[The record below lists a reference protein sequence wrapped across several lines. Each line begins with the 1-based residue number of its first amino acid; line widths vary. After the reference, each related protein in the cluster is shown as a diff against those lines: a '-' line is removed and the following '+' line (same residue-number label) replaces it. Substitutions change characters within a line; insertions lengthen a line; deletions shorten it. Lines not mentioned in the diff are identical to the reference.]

1 MYQYVTLAVCSWRLN
16 HILDKIMKAGWHA
29 ASKIPRRILQIKMPV
44 KFVAREW
51 HARTAPQQ
59 MMLKERYF
67 AMGTLVRIQLVGY
80 STTRID
86 M

>member
-1 MYQYVTLAVCSWRLN
+1 MN

-44 KFVAREW
+44 KLVATEW

-59 MMLKERYF
+59 IMLKERYF
-67 AMGTLVRIQLVGY
+67 AMGTLVMIQFVGY
-80 STTRID
+80 STTRIA